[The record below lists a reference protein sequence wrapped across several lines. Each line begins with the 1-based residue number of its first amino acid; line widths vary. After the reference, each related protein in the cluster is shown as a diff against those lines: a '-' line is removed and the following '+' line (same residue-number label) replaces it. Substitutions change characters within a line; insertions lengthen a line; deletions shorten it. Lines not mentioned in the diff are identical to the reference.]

1 MDFEKRL
8 HEAIQR
14 GQRRLDQRAQEE
26 RRRALTAEELK
37 QLHSSYRLK
46 VCEHI
51 EECVKRLP
59 QHFPGF
65 QYETIYGERGWG
77 AACSRDDLRLSK
89 GGGRANNYSR
99 LELTVRPFSS
109 INVLELAG
117 KATIHNKE
125 LFNRNFYEKLEDVDV
140 TKYLELVDAWTLEYA
155 ELYSARGAV

>member
-1 MDFEKRL
+1 
-8 HEAIQR
+8 
-14 GQRRLDQRAQEE
+14 
-26 RRRALTAEELK
+26 LK
-37 QLHSSYRLK
+37 L
-46 VCEHI
+46 CEHI

-89 GGGRANNYSR
+89 GGGRSTNYSR

-140 TKYLELVDAWTLEYA
+140 AKFLELVDAWTLEYA
-155 ELYSARGAV
+155 ELYAARGAV